1 MMHSKLAPEQTIR
14 RRTPV
19 TFRAC
24 WCGGHPS
31 EFRSGKH
38 VQGKPKRTSTKL
50 FKHFRLESKR
60 LSLSSFNNSFGHHK
74 RWVCSVLLVLS
85 VEDALV
91 ESRRGQHEDEAV
103 TALWMALYLTLE
115 SDEIT
120 AHSSMINCPS
130 SPITGKSF
138 RPFSLL
144 NEVTFSLTH
153 SWSGSL
159 VSS

>member
-1 MMHSKLAPEQTIR
+1 MERRGGNSRMMHSKLAPEQTIR
-14 RRTPV
+14 RRTPM

-24 WCGGHPS
+24 WCGGHQS
-31 EFRSGKH
+31 EFRSRLNAIDFF
-38 VQGKPKRTSTKL
+38 VQDKPKRTSTKL

-130 SPITGKSF
+130 S
-138 RPFSLL
+138 
-144 NEVTFSLTH
+144 
-153 SWSGSL
+153 
-159 VSS
+159 